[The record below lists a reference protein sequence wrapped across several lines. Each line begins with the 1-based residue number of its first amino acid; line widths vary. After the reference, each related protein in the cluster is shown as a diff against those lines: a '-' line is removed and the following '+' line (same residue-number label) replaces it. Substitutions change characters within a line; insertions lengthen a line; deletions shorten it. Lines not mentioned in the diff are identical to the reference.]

1 MDLDSLLSESDWR
14 ELVLHSCQMD
24 FVSKWLAREADV
36 GERGWVFSLVRFLFR
51 HPLRLSELEWL
62 SLRSGKEFWGTEN

>member
-14 ELVLHSCQMD
+14 ESALHSCQMD

-36 GERGWVFSLVRFLFR
+36 GERGWGLSLVRFLFK
-51 HPLRLSELEWL
+51 HPLCLSELKYL
-62 SLRSGKEFWGTEN
+62 SLRSGKEF